1 MKISKLL
8 NRKYLSIIIAILFAA
23 SNLNSEEQ
31 PVDIWNIDKEN
42 IENSSSKEITNL
54 SKDKDNDN
62 QLTES
67 DIYNM
72 QNKKEV
78 DTVIVD
84 ESLNSKEIKIIGLYD
99 PEDYD
104 LQIDMWSNSDGDQ
117 LKYLFSNLSKIDLS
131 EDAADLMNIS
141 ILTNAY
147 YPNKNITNKEFLKI
161 KSDWLIRNKDF
172 EVIEEYL
179 LKNKII
185 DLNPRLTRYV
195 IDQYLS
201 MSEIKKLAICF

>member
-54 SKDKDNDN
+54 SKDNDN

-117 LKYLFSNLSKIDLS
+117 LKYLFQICQNR
-131 EDAADLMNIS
+131 
-141 ILTNAY
+141 
-147 YPNKNITNKEFLKI
+147 F
-161 KSDWLIRNKDF
+161 IR
-172 EVIEEYL
+172 
-179 LKNKII
+179 
-185 DLNPRLTRYV
+185 RC
-195 IDQYLS
+195 S
-201 MSEIKKLAICF
+201 

>member
-42 IENSSSKEITNL
+42 IENSSSKEVTNL

-147 YPNKNITNKEFLKI
+147 YPKKYNK
-161 KSDWLIRNKDF
+161 
-172 EVIEEYL
+172 
-179 LKNKII
+179 
-185 DLNPRLTRYV
+185 
-195 IDQYLS
+195 
-201 MSEIKKLAICF
+201 

>member
-54 SKDKDNDN
+54 SKDNDN

-72 QNKKEV
+72 QNKKEMF
-78 DTVIVD
+78 
-84 ESLNSKEIKIIGLYD
+84 IK
-99 PEDYD
+99 
-104 LQIDMWSNSDGDQ
+104 SAASSD
-117 LKYLFSNLSKIDLS
+117 K
-131 EDAADLMNIS
+131 S
-141 ILTNAY
+141 ILD
-147 YPNKNITNKEFLKI
+147 K
-161 KSDWLIRNKDF
+161 F
-172 EVIEEYL
+172 E
-179 LKNKII
+179 K
-185 DLNPRLTRYV
+185 RYF
-195 IDQYLS
+195 S
-201 MSEIKKLAICF
+201 